1 MTLNNFS
8 IRIVKVFQATHHQ
21 GHIRY
26 GISRGIQ
33 CSCLSL
39 MSACWTLFKSSSIWN
54 SFNLDCILQ
63 KGDLLLKSLNN
74 YRYLGM
80 EDLPQ
85 EFFIE
90 NSSINVQFFNNRT
103 EVITAEAYIVSI
115 TEIMIDC
122 QQIDTGSLLVINN

>member
-1 MTLNNFS
+1 
-8 IRIVKVFQATHHQ
+8 
-21 GHIRY
+21 
-26 GISRGIQ
+26 
-33 CSCLSL
+33 
-39 MSACWTLFKSSSIWN
+39 
-54 SFNLDCILQ
+54 
-63 KGDLLLKSLNN
+63 
-74 YRYLGM
+74 M